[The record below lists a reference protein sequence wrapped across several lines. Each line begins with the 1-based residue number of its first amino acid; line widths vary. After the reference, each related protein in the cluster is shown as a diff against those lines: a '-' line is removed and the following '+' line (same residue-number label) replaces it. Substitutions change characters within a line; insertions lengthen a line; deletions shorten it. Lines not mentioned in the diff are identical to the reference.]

1 MSANGDDEQ
10 HTQKIKCL
18 LVPRSAVSRALKKKD
33 NEKQQ
38 NNHQFD
44 THVTSTPM
52 GVSLFSS
59 SRQQQQQQKQ
69 KQQTRSRKFSLGKMS
84 SGSGSGGGGIK
95 NSDSV
100 STAGTIF
107 SSGEFSSNSRRALS
121 HYSKQ
126 RIQKSEISCP
136 FRCSCTDLHLTPTS
150 STTPIK
156 KITTFVTPDSGVQNS
171 NETNNLPT
179 ISLNV
184 NNNAI
189 ENKDQQLNSNVT
201 IVSSSSKTIGK
212 TVDAETTTTHTFTA
226 TNLIQVFILILF
238 KR

>member
-150 STTPIK
+150 TTTPLK
-156 KITTFVTPDSGVQNS
+156 KLTTFVTSDLGVQNS

-184 NNNAI
+184 NNNNTN
-189 ENKDQQLNSNVT
+189 ENKEQQINSNVT
-201 IVSSSSKTIGK
+201 VVSSSSKTIGK
-212 TVDAETTTTHTFTA
+212 KVDAETTTTHTFTA
-226 TNLIQVFILILF
+226 TNLIQVLI
-238 KR
+238 